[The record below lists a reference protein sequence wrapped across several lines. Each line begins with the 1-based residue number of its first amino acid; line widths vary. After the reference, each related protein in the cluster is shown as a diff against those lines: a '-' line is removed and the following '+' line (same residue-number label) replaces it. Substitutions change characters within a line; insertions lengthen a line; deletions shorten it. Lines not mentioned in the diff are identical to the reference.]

1 MHQLP
6 GNHRFPMVKYELIPQ
21 QLLHEGLV
29 EKENFFSPTI
39 AKDYWIEK
47 AHDKEYISKLKQL
60 ALTKSE
66 IRKTG
71 FPLSKELVDR
81 EYVITQGTLDCV
93 DFAIEYGA
101 SANIAGGTHHAFR
114 DRGEGF
120 CLFNDVAIGS
130 YYAIEKHQMQSILII
145 DLDVHQGNGTA
156 SVLKNNDKVFTFSM
170 HVEKNYPFHKEKS
183 NLDIPV
189 KDGITGQEYLKKLK
203 ENLGGMFGGGSG
215 TGGASA
221 GGGGLKS
228 SLVAIVLGV
237 LVIGYGFMGVY
248 TLDEQ
253 ERGVVLRFGK
263 VQEAVVMPGLSWY
276 PPIVDQVIIH
286 NTSRVRSHPHDSE
299 MLTEDENIVKVKL
312 TVQYVIDNVKR

>member
-1 MHQLP
+1 MLKIAFSPIYMHQLP

-29 EKENFFSPTI
+29 EKENFFSPTL

-47 AHDKEYISKLKQL
+47 AHDKEYISKLKYL
-60 ALTKSE
+60 TLTKSE

-71 FPLSKELVDR
+71 FPLSKELVNR
-81 EYVITQGTLDCV
+81 EYIITQGTLDCV

-156 SVLKNNDKVFTFSM
+156 SILKDNNKVFTFSM
-170 HVEKNYPFHKEKS
+170 HGEKNYPFHKEKS

-189 KDGITGQEYLKKLK
+189 KDGIKGKEYLKKLK
-203 ENLGGMFGGGSG
+203 ENLDFLSNELSPDIIFYISGVDILDTDKLGRLAVKRDDCKKRDDMVFEFSKKCKAPIVTVMGGGYSEKIYDIVEAHCN
-215 TGGASA
+215 TF
-221 GGGGLKS
+221 KS
-228 SLVAIVLGV
+228 MLSL
-237 LVIGYGFMGVY
+237 F
-248 TLDEQ
+248 
-253 ERGVVLRFGK
+253 
-263 VQEAVVMPGLSWY
+263 
-276 PPIVDQVIIH
+276 
-286 NTSRVRSHPHDSE
+286 
-299 MLTEDENIVKVKL
+299 
-312 TVQYVIDNVKR
+312 